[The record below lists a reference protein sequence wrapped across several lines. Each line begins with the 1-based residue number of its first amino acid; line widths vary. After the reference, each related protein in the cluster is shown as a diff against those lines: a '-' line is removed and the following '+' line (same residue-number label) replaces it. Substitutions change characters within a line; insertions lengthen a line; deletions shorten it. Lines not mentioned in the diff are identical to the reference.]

1 MNRALGDAER
11 EWLTQLEETGKI
23 HGDLWALSARTRV
36 LEGFAGAD
44 GNVACSKM
52 ILAAI
57 STFRLDV
64 YM

>member
-1 MNRALGDAER
+1 MRGKER
-11 EWLTQLEETGKI
+11 LTQLEETGKI
-23 HGDLWALSARTRV
+23 HGGGDLWALSGGTRV

-44 GNVACSKM
+44 GNVACPKM
-52 ILAAI
+52 LLAAI